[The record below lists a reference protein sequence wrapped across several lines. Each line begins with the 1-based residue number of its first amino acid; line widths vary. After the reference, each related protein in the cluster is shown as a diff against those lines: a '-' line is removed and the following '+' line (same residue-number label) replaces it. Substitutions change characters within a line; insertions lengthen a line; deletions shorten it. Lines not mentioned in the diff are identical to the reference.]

1 MLDTAQGWV
10 RRWFTKI
17 WKVRGGGLYACGYA
31 ATFAILEVTTVFGE
45 LVESESIGDFFT
57 EQLVEFIFRFA
68 IDSIVNLVYALIWPV
83 FVLEWKPPYGAIGLG
98 LAYIV
103 FANFLKEPITKWLF
117 PDEQPGPPA
126 V

>member
-1 MLDTAQGWV
+1 
-10 RRWFTKI
+10 
-17 WKVRGGGLYACGYA
+17 
-31 ATFAILEVTTVFGE
+31 
-45 LVESESIGDFFT
+45 
-57 EQLVEFIFRFA
+57 
-68 IDSIVNLVYALIWPV
+68 LIWPV